1 MAVARF
7 ASAHLATRLSL
18 QLKAMVENFEI
29 EHRPEF
35 LLCPESFHQ
44 LGIIVLLNLKF
55 LFHVPFEGPIIC
67 SFLLLVYRPID
78 LSLFFYR

>member
-29 EHRPEF
+29 EHCPEF

-67 SFLLLVYRPID
+67 SFLLLVYCLID
-78 LSLFFYR
+78 LSIFFCR